1 MQSLHLVV
9 NCILVKE
16 KHFVPAQSTP
26 SISPLLSQATLSICL
41 LPLNKAK
48 ETTQLHPCST
58 RFSMI
63 FINPF
68 QICNFALP
76 SWHYFVKFWYS
87 FLICKI
93 LKELKQLEKKGHTN
107 WKKTYIYILQKM
119 RISQLIWN
127 ANPPEIKKEKK
138 KHNTITRGRTV
149 CEVLKLTH
157 QYHWMWEKN
166 HNFKEISLWI
176 PVCHAWTV
184 TS

>member
-76 SWHYFVKFWYS
+76 SWHYFVKFCYS
-87 FLICKI
+87 FLIGTI
-93 LKELKQLEKKGHTN
+93 LKELKHLEKEGHTN
-107 WKKTYIYILQKM
+107 WKKLHIYPAENENFTAHLKCKPT
-119 RISQLIWN
+119 WN
-127 ANPPEIKKEKK
+127 KEEKKK

-149 CEVLKLTH
+149 CEVLKLTY
-157 QYHWMWEKN
+157 QYHWMWKKN